1 MPNIILF
8 DLDDTILD
16 FHKSEKAAI
25 TETMS
30 QLGAPV
36 SEQNIAL
43 YSKINDSMWKKLERG
58 ELTRAQVL
66 LNRFEE
72 FFGAIGIE
80 CSPLSAKKL
89 YEHYLSEQCFF
100 IDGAQEILKRLY
112 LEYDL
117 YIISNGT
124 AHVQDGRIAAAGIA
138 KYFKDIFISDKI
150 GVNKPSREFF
160 EYCEKQIPDFD
171 KRRALIVG
179 DSPSSDILG
188 GINAGIATC
197 RFNPHKKPNPEDI
210 QPDYEINSLS
220 QLPAVLDNFFG
231 KADKQTGN

>member
-100 IDGAQEILKRLY
+100 IDGDPGSGA
-112 LEYDL
+112 
-117 YIISNGT
+117 
-124 AHVQDGRIAAAGIA
+124 DGPAAAEVVVAGYLPQQRSA
-138 KYFKDIFISDKI
+138 C
-150 GVNKPSREFF
+150 GTVECN
-160 EYCEKQIPDFD
+160 
-171 KRRALIVG
+171 
-179 DSPSSDILG
+179 G
-188 GINAGIATC
+188 GAQG
-197 RFNPHKKPNPEDI
+197 RFP
-210 QPDYEINSLS
+210 
-220 QLPAVLDNFFG
+220 
-231 KADKQTGN
+231 

>member
-16 FHKSEKAAI
+16 FHKSEKAAL
-25 TETMS
+25 TNTMS
-30 QLGAPV
+30 QLGV
-36 SEQNIAL
+36 TVTEQNISL
-43 YSKINDSMWKKLERG
+43 YSEINDSMWKKLERG

-72 FFGAIGIE
+72 FFNAIDVDCKPTE
-80 CSPLSAKKL
+80 AKKL
-89 YEHYLSEQCFF
+89 YERSLSKQCFF
-100 IDGAQEILKRLY
+100 MNGAPEILEQLY
-112 LEYDL
+112 KSYDL

-160 EYCEKQIPDFD
+160 EFCEKHIPDFD
-171 KRRALIVG
+171 KKRALIVG

-188 GINAGIATC
+188 GINSGISTC
-197 RFNPHKKPNPEDI
+197 RFNPKMTPNPENI
-210 QPDYEINSLS
+210 QPDYEIESLS
-220 QLPAVLDNFFG
+220 QLPDVLKKFFR
-231 KADKQTGN
+231 